1 MRPRGRCLLASLL
14 SSLEAVSSVRT
25 LTCPPGAGP
34 VADTGRAP
42 RIVLAS
48 ASPRRLQLMQEI
60 GLKFEVIPS
69 EVVEGDIRAGRPEE
83 LVMRLAHAKAADVAK
98 RLENAI
104 VIGADT
110 IVVADGRVLG
120 KPVDPDDALKM
131 LGILSG
137 REHQVYSGVAVI
149 DAADGRSLTDY
160 EVTAVRFR
168 QLSEAAIQRYV
179 ATGEPMDKAGAYA
192 IQGLGS
198 LLVTG
203 ICGDYNC
210 VVGLPLGKLAVML
223 TEFGVHTL

>member
-25 LTCPPGAGP
+25 LTCPPGAGQVP
-34 VADTGRAP
+34 GTGRAP

-48 ASPRRLQLMQEI
+48 ASPRRSQLMQEI
-60 GLKFEVIPS
+60 GLKFDVIPS
-69 EVVEGDIRAGRPEE
+69 EVAEGGIWAERPEE
-83 LVMRLAHAKAADVAK
+83 LVMRLAHAKAVDVAN
-98 RLENAI
+98 RLEYGI

-110 IVVADGRVLG
+110 IVVAGNQILG
-120 KPVDPDDALKM
+120 KPVDADDATKM
-131 LGILSG
+131 LRVLSG

-149 DAADGRSLTDY
+149 DAAGGRSLTDY
-160 EVTAVRFR
+160 EVTAVKFR
-168 QLSEAAIQRYV
+168 QLSGASIERYV

-210 VVGLPLGKLAVML
+210 VVGLPLCKLAVML
-223 TEFGVHTL
+223 SEFGVHTL

>member
-1 MRPRGRCLLASLL
+1 MASLL

-25 LTCPPGAGP
+25 LTCEETR
-34 VADTGRAP
+34 VP

-48 ASPRRLQLMQEI
+48 ASPRRSQLMQEI
-60 GLKFEVIPS
+60 GLKFDVMPS
-69 EVVEGDIRAGRPEE
+69 QVAEGDISASCPEE
-83 LVMRLAHAKAADVAK
+83 LVMRLAHAKAADVAGRIK
-98 RLENAI
+98 SGI

-110 IVVADGRVLG
+110 VVVAGGQILG
-120 KPVDPDDALKM
+120 KPVDLDDAAKM
-131 LGILSG
+131 LRALSG

-149 DAADGRSLTDY
+149 DAESGRSLIDY
-160 EVTAVRFR
+160 EATAVKFR

-210 VVGLPLGKLAVML
+210 VVGLPLGKLAIML

>member
-1 MRPRGRCLLASLL
+1 MASLL

-25 LTCPPGAGP
+25 LTCEETR
-34 VADTGRAP
+34 VP

-48 ASPRRLQLMQEI
+48 ASPRRSQLMQEI

-69 EVVEGDIRAGRPEE
+69 QVDEGDISADSPEE
-83 LVMRLAHAKAADVAK
+83 LVMRLAHAKAADVAGRIK
-98 RLENAI
+98 SGI

-110 IVVADGRVLG
+110 IVVSGGQILG
-120 KPVDPDDALKM
+120 KPVDSVDAAKM
-131 LGILSG
+131 LRALSG

-160 EVTAVRFR
+160 EVTEVRFR
-168 QLSEAAIQRYV
+168 QLPEAAIQRYV

-203 ICGDYNC
+203 ICGDYSC
-210 VVGLPLGKLAVML
+210 VVGLPLCELAVML
-223 TEFGVHTL
+223 SEFGVHTL

>member
-1 MRPRGRCLLASLL
+1 LASLL

-25 LTCPPGAGP
+25 LTCEETSA
-34 VADTGRAP
+34 R

-48 ASPRRLQLMQEI
+48 ASPRRSQLMQEI
-60 GLKFEVIPS
+60 GLKFDVMPS
-69 EVVEGDIRAGRPEE
+69 QVAEGDISASCPEE
-83 LVMRLAHAKAADVAK
+83 LVMRLAHAKAADVAG
-98 RLENAI
+98 RIQSGI

-110 IVVADGRVLG
+110 VVVAGGQILG
-120 KPVDPDDALKM
+120 KPVDLDDAAKM
-131 LGILSG
+131 LRALSG

-149 DAADGRSLTDY
+149 DAESGRSLIDY
-160 EVTAVRFR
+160 EATAVRFR

-203 ICGDYNC
+203 ISGDYNC
-210 VVGLPLGKLAVML
+210 VVGLPLCRLAMML
-223 TEFGVHTL
+223 SEFGVDTL

>member
-1 MRPRGRCLLASLL
+1 MASLL

-25 LTCPPGAGP
+25 LTCEETSA
-34 VADTGRAP
+34 R

-48 ASPRRLQLMQEI
+48 ASPRRSQLMQEI
-60 GLKFEVIPS
+60 GLKFDVMPS
-69 EVVEGDIRAGRPEE
+69 QVAEGDISASCPEE
-83 LVMRLAHAKAADVAK
+83 LVMRLAHAKAADVAG
-98 RLENAI
+98 RIQSGI

-110 IVVADGRVLG
+110 VVVAGGQILG
-120 KPVDPDDALKM
+120 KPVDLDDAAKM
-131 LGILSG
+131 LRALSG

-149 DAADGRSLTDY
+149 DAESGRSLIDY
-160 EVTAVRFR
+160 EATAVRFR

>member
-1 MRPRGRCLLASLL
+1 LASLL

-25 LTCPPGAGP
+25 LTCEETSA
-34 VADTGRAP
+34 R

-48 ASPRRLQLMQEI
+48 ASPRRSQLMQEI
-60 GLKFEVIPS
+60 GLKFDVMPS
-69 EVVEGDIRAGRPEE
+69 QVAEGDISASCPEE
-83 LVMRLAHAKAADVAK
+83 LVMRLAHAKAADVAG
-98 RLENAI
+98 RIQSGI

-110 IVVADGRVLG
+110 VVVAGGQILG
-120 KPVDPDDALKM
+120 KPVDLDDAAKM
-131 LGILSG
+131 LRALSG

-149 DAADGRSLTDY
+149 DAESGRSLIDY
-160 EVTAVRFR
+160 EATAVRFR

-210 VVGLPLGKLAVML
+210 VVGLPLGKLAIML

>member
-1 MRPRGRCLLASLL
+1 LASLL
-14 SSLEAVSSVRT
+14 SSLEAVSSVQT
-25 LTCPPGAGP
+25 LTCPSCPGP
-34 VADTGRAP
+34 VADERRAP

-48 ASPRRLQLMQEI
+48 ASPRRSQLMQEI
-60 GLKFEVIPS
+60 GLKFDVIPS
-69 EVVEGDIRAGRPEE
+69 QVAEGGIRAERPEE
-83 LVMRLAHAKAADVAK
+83 LVMLLAHAKAADVAG
-98 RLENAI
+98 RLRSGI

-110 IVVADGRVLG
+110 IVVVDGRVLG
-120 KPVDPDDALKM
+120 KPVDPDDAAKM
-131 LGILSG
+131 LRVLSG

-160 EVTAVRFR
+160 EATAVRFR
-168 QLSEAAIQRYV
+168 QLPEAAIQRYV

-210 VVGLPLGKLAVML
+210 VVGLPLCKLAAIL
-223 TEFGVHTL
+223 SEFGVHTL

>member
-1 MRPRGRCLLASLL
+1 MASLL

-25 LTCPPGAGP
+25 LTCEETSA
-34 VADTGRAP
+34 R

-48 ASPRRLQLMQEI
+48 ASPRRSQLMQEI
-60 GLKFEVIPS
+60 GLKFDVMPS
-69 EVVEGDIRAGRPEE
+69 QVAEGDISASCPEE
-83 LVMRLAHAKAADVAK
+83 LVMRLAHAKAADVAG
-98 RLENAI
+98 RIQSGI

-110 IVVADGRVLG
+110 VVVAGGQILG
-120 KPVDPDDALKM
+120 KPVDLDDAAKM
-131 LGILSG
+131 LRALSG

-149 DAADGRSLTDY
+149 DAESGRSLIDY
-160 EVTAVRFR
+160 EATAVRFR

-203 ICGDYNC
+203 ISGDYNC
-210 VVGLPLGKLAVML
+210 VVGLPLCRLAMML
-223 TEFGVHTL
+223 SEFGVDTL